1 MKALIVYYSMSGRT
15 KKTAHAIASALTKY
29 EVTFVPIELPGNFFQ
44 RIQVFDDFE
53 KGKFALIEDEL
64 NSLDAANFDL
74 VFFGMPTYGNKPPG
88 TFEEIMKRMKN
99 FNGKKVIIFTT
110 ARFSGKAALEY
121 MKEKIEAA
129 GADITNQYNFRRL
142 FWIGKKRAIKFG
154 KEINEQK

>member
-1 MKALIVYYSMSGRT
+1 MKALIVYYTMSGRT
-15 KKTAHAIASALTKY
+15 KKTAHAIASSLSKY

-53 KGKFALIEDEL
+53 KGNFSLIEDEL
-64 NSLDAANFDL
+64 NSLDAISYEL

-99 FNGKKVIIFTT
+99 FSGKKVIIFTT
-110 ARFSGKAALEY
+110 ARFTGNGTLEY
-121 MKEKIEAA
+121 MKEKIEAE
-129 GADITNQYNFRRL
+129 GAEVINQYNFKRF

-154 KEINEQK
+154 EEINEH